1 MKSVSICNLGPAVPA
16 SRRAWLRTPVLAL
29 SSLALVLIFSLTVAC
44 TESQPDV
51 EQLGAGQTV
60 TRETIPV
67 ETLALRPRDYVDTF
81 EITGL
86 VKADED
92 VQVASEAS
100 GRVIHV
106 AFDQGDWVEKGAL
119 LVRLDDDAV
128 QAQIRRLLAT
138 IERELTQLETARK
151 DLQREESLFREGVGA
166 EKAYD
171 DAASRVRT
179 LEVQVTEARAA
190 LEETRVL
197 ERKSEIFAPL
207 PGRIAE
213 RHVSVGEYVNP
224 GSPIAH
230 LVKIDRVKF
239 EFSLAERDVPRVSLG
254 QELEFTVDAYPG
266 LLLRAPIATISPAG
280 NAITRTFAVT
290 LMLENLEERPLL
302 PGMSGKV
309 RVVRQTFEDVYLIPE
324 DAVLRGEEGAYV
336 YLIRERL
343 AEPASVEVVSSSGP
357 LAVVRAPVIEEG
369 AEGVILGQYALSP
382 GSAVNVRR
390 KYEEPPIVEFD

>member
-1 MKSVSICNLGPAVPA
+1 MSICNLGSGFRPPYPSAFPT
-16 SRRAWLRTPVLAL
+16 LLT
-29 SSLALVLIFSLTVAC
+29 LVLPLVLSMGC
-44 TESQPDV
+44 TDPQPDG

-67 ETLALRPRDYVDTF
+67 ETLALWPRDYVDTF
-81 EITGL
+81 EITGR

-92 VQVASEAS
+92 VQVASETS

-106 AFDQGDWVEKGAL
+106 AFEQGDLVEKGAL
-119 LVRLDDDAV
+119 LVRLDDDSI
-128 QAQIRRLLAT
+128 QAQIRRLRAT

-151 DLQREESLFREGVGA
+151 DLKREESLFKEGVGA

-179 LEVQVTEARAA
+179 LEVQVTEARAT
-190 LEETRVL
+190 LEEAKVL
-197 ERKSEIFAPL
+197 ERKFEIFAPVS
-207 PGRIAE
+207 GRIAE
-213 RHVSVGEYVNP
+213 REVSIGEYVNP
-224 GSPIAH
+224 GTPIAH

-266 LLLRAPIATISPAG
+266 LLLRAPITNISPAG
-280 NAITRTFAVT
+280 NEKTRTFGVT
-290 LMLENLEERPLL
+290 MTLENVEERPLL

-309 RVVRQTFEDVYLIPE
+309 RVVRQTFEDVYLVPE
-324 DAVLRGEEGAYV
+324 DAVLRGEEGAYIYIV
-336 YLIRERL
+336 RERL
-343 AEPASVEVVSSSGP
+343 AQAAGVEVVSSSGP
-357 LAVVRAPVIEEG
+357 LAVVRAPDLEEG
-369 AEGVILGQYALSP
+369 AEAVILGQYALSP
-382 GSAVNVRR
+382 SAAVNVRR